1 MARPPDSG
9 KCNLAEVFAR
19 VQKEM
24 LAQLSTGTMFEHPS
38 AAGTASE
45 QCWLQL
51 FERYLPQR
59 YRAAPAFVID
69 SRGRRS
75 RQIDLAIFDNLY
87 SPLLFPHDSGLHVPA
102 ESVYAV
108 FEIKP
113 FFSGHHIRYAAEK
126 AASVRALKRTSVRL
140 IAGGKKHAP
149 IPPQPILAGL
159 LATTSDWPAAA
170 FEKSLRATLK
180 LLKPSERLD
189 LGCAL
194 DRGSFERN
202 RTLKISSP
210 GRSLAFFFLRFID
223 RLRACGTAPAA
234 DLNAYLNGMEK
245 ETHT

>member
-9 KCNLAEVFAR
+9 KLDLAKAFAR
-19 VQKEM
+19 VQNEM

-51 FERYLPQR
+51 FERYLPKR

-87 SPLLFPHDSGLHVPA
+87 SPLLFPHESGLHVAA

-108 FEIKP
+108 FEVKP

-126 AASVRALKRTSVRL
+126 AASVRALKRTSVSL
-140 IAGGKKHAP
+140 IAGGKNSSAIQP
-149 IPPQPILAGL
+149 RPILAGL
-159 LATTSDWPAAA
+159 LATTSDCPASK
-170 FEKSLRATLK
+170 FEKSLRASLM
-180 LLKPSERLD
+180 LVKPSERLD
-189 LGCAL
+189 IGCAL
-194 DRGSFERN
+194 DRGSFEYN
-202 RTLKISSP
+202 GRTLKFSP
-210 GRSLAFFFLRFID
+210 PERSLAFFFLRLSD
-223 RLRACGTAPAA
+223 RLRSCGTAPAA
-234 DLNAYLNGMEK
+234 DLNAYLDGMDK
-245 ETHT
+245 EDL

>member
-9 KCNLAEVFAR
+9 HLKLSEVFAR
-19 VQKEM
+19 IQREM
-24 LAQLSTGTMFEHPS
+24 LAQLSTGTLFEHPS

-45 QCWLQL
+45 QCWLQM
-51 FERYLPQR
+51 FARHLPQR

-69 SRGRRS
+69 SLGRRS

-126 AASVRALKRTSVRL
+126 AASVRALQRTSVSV
-140 IAGGKKHAP
+140 IAAGSKRSP
-149 IPPQPILAGL
+149 IRPHRILAGL
-159 LATTSDWPAAA
+159 LATTAPWPAAK
-170 FEKSLRATLK
+170 FEASLRAELMDIQ
-180 LLKPSERLD
+180 PSDRLD

-194 DRGSFERN
+194 DRGAFEYN
-202 RTLKISSP
+202 RSIAISP
-210 GRSLAFFFLRFID
+210 PHQSLLFFFLCLVD

-234 DLNAYLNGMEK
+234 NFRTYLKNSE
-245 ETHT
+245 